1 MKSINEVR
9 LLGNVTKDPE
19 IRETANGHKVATFS
33 IATNYV
39 YMKGETKVEEPE
51 FHNIV
56 IWGKLAEVVEK
67 YVKKGAPLHVS
78 GRIKQRSWDK
88 DDGTKAYRTE
98 IICDDMIMVGGK
110 KEGSSIPPITED
122 DLPEF
127 AATPKR
133 IQGTEEIDIQDIPF

>member
-9 LLGNVTKDPE
+9 ILGNVTKDPE
-19 IRETANGHKVATFS
+19 IRETPNGHKVATFS

-39 YMKGETKVEEPE
+39 YKNAAGEKIEEPE

-56 IWGKLAEVVEK
+56 IWGKLAEVVEQ
-67 YVKKGAPLHVS
+67 YVKKGAPLHIS

-88 DDGTKAYRTE
+88 EDGTKAYRTE
-98 IICDDMIMVGGK
+98 IIASDMIMVGGK
-110 KEGSSIPPITED
+110 REGSSIPPITED

-127 AATPKR
+127 SDKPKKQ
-133 IQGTEEIDIQDIPF
+133 IEETINIEDIPF

>member
-19 IRETANGHKVATFS
+19 IKETPNGKKVATFS
-33 IATNYV
+33 VATNYV
-39 YMKGETKVEEPE
+39 YKNAAGEKVEEPE

-67 YVKKGAPLHVS
+67 FVRKGAPLHIS

-88 DDGTKAYRTE
+88 DDGTKAYRVE
-98 IICDDMIMVGGK
+98 IIASDMIMV
-110 KEGSSIPPITED
+110 
-122 DLPEF
+122 
-127 AATPKR
+127 
-133 IQGTEEIDIQDIPF
+133 